1 MWPHVLKRKPLQNLG
16 EPDGN
21 EADEEIEGFTELVHN
36 KMPKAKELQKARKKE
51 IQQLLS
57 LRV

>member
-1 MWPHVLKRKPLQNLG
+1 MLKRKPLQNLG